1 MSHITKVKTK
11 LRDTHVLK
19 KALCEKG
26 YRVDEK
32 VVYREQK
39 VDVLARKDGI
49 KLGFKKSQDT
59 GEYHAI
65 VDSDDIFI
73 PLQKAL
79 RGIFQAYARYK
90 VLSMAKEKGYYL
102 ASERVVAGGR
112 IEIVLRSL
120 A

>member
-65 VDSDDIFI
+65 VD
-73 PLQKAL
+73 
-79 RGIFQAYARYK
+79 
-90 VLSMAKEKGYYL
+90 LSL
-102 ASERVVAGGR
+102 
-112 IEIVLRSL
+112 IHI
-120 A
+120 